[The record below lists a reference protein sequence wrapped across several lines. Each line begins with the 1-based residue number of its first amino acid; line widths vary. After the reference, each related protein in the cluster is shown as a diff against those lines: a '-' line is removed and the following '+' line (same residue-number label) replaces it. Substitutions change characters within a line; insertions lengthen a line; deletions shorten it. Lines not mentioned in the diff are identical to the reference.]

1 MMESDQIKT
10 LTQTVNQLKEIVN
23 NLSLLLKA
31 DNINNN
37 SIDNNY
43 TSCQNCYYFKSNVCK
58 LNDNNY
64 NKADEFTI
72 CNYYKNK
79 KDIII

>member
-1 MMESDQIKT
+1 MMESDQIKI

-23 NLSLLLKA
+23 NLSSLLKA

-43 TSCQNCYYFKSNVCK
+43 DSCENCYYFKSNICK
-58 LNDNNY
+58 LNHNNY
-64 NKADEFTI
+64 NKEDGFMI